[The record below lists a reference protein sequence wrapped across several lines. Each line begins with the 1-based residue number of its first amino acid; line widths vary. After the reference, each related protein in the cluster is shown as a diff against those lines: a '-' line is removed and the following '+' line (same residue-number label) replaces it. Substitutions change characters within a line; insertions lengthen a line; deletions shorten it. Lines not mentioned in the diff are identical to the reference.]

1 MGEAKTI
8 AIIGGGASGLAAA
21 VAAGEAL
28 RDSEGDAGAARVVV
42 YEASDRVG
50 RSILATGNGHCN
62 FSNARPDEGDYRN
75 AAFVRRALFEF
86 DRRASRY
93 VPSQAK
99 TSTAYPNGVLGFF
112 SDHGLMWREEGE
124 GRLYPLAN
132 KAASV
137 LDCLRAACAAAGV
150 EERVECE
157 VAAVEPPR
165 AEGAP
170 FTLRLADGRFERAGV
185 VIVAVGG
192 TVARELLPKG
202 LSFREPEPTLGPL
215 ATDPRWPR
223 RLDNIRVRGALE
235 LWRPGEKMTPQELNR
250 HGFPMGT
257 HEGERLVSREVGE
270 AMFRKYGVSG
280 IAAFNLSRLAEP
292 DDVLAVDFVPWVRLC
307 DMEAFLNRRRKL
319 LRASLGRDVT
329 WSDMLRG
336 MVLSP
341 VADVLLEAAALDGAH
356 PVAKGET
363 VRMATFLKGLRL
375 PVTGLGDVRQCQ
387 VHRGGVSVRA
397 VDDRT
402 CEVRRVPG
410 LYVVG
415 EALDV
420 DAACGG
426 FNLHWAW
433 ASGLLAGWSAAERI
447 ADLASLADASGSSGS
462 ERREGAPC
470 SNSIEV
476 QGSSRV
482 AGGNL
487 CTSMNCARTPSPLR
501 RPYSSIVEEG
511 VALQVEVPLT
521 VREGRAWLTREVAV
535 HPPRRWA
542 LPAGEACN
550 SASARVAV
558 ELRDV
563 WFRYE
568 RDGADVLR
576 GTTLTVPGGSLFAV
590 VGGNGTG
597 KSTMLRAICGVA
609 RPYRGKITVLGRRLK
624 EWKKAELFRG
634 GVALLPQDPLNL
646 MVKKTVRGDLE
657 EMLDGRGL
665 TAEQRVAAVREVA
678 TLTDIAPLLD
688 AHPFDLSGGEVQRAA
703 LAKVLLSEPRLLL
716 LDEPTKGLDAFFKDK
731 LAALLRSLTAR
742 GTTVLM
748 VSHDIE
754 FCASYADRCALFF
767 DGDVVTTNPPRQF
780 FASNSFYTT
789 AANRISRGFFEN
801 VVTVEEVVELCRS

>member
-1 MGEAKTI
+1 MALFAFEELTFRYPKAPRD
-8 AIIGGGASGLAAA
+8 
-21 VAAGEAL
+21 AL
-28 RDSEGDAGAARVVV
+28 RDVSVAIEPGQFVLVCGQSGCGKTTLLRQFKSALAPHGHQSGQVLFDGVPLADVPEREQVARIGFVMQDPDAQIVTDKVWHELAFVLESLGCDERTMRLRVAEMASYFGIQHWFHKNVGELSGGQKQLLNLASVMAARPDVLVLDEPTSQLDPIAASDFLATVHRINRELGTTVVMSEHRLEEVYGLADRVVV
-42 YEASDRVG
+42 LEEGRVVADGEPRAVAGQLHCAVSPMALALPAAARIAWGVEGARPACAVG
-50 RSILATGNGHCN
+50 R
-62 FSNARPDEGDYRN
+62 
-75 AAFVRRALFEF
+75 
-86 DRRASRY
+86 
-93 VPSQAK
+93 
-99 TSTAYPNGVLGFF
+99 
-112 SDHGLMWREEGE
+112 
-124 GRLYPLAN
+124 
-132 KAASV
+132 
-137 LDCLRAACAAAGV
+137 
-150 EERVECE
+150 
-157 VAAVEPPR
+157 
-165 AEGAP
+165 
-170 FTLRLADGRFERAGV
+170 
-185 VIVAVGG
+185 
-192 TVARELLPKG
+192 
-202 LSFREPEPTLGPL
+202 
-215 ATDPRWPR
+215 
-223 RLDNIRVRGALE
+223 
-235 LWRPGEKMTPQELNR
+235 
-250 HGFPMGT
+250 
-257 HEGERLVSREVGE
+257 
-270 AMFRKYGVSG
+270 
-280 IAAFNLSRLAEP
+280 
-292 DDVLAVDFVPWVRLC
+292 
-307 DMEAFLNRRRKL
+307 
-319 LRASLGRDVT
+319 
-329 WSDMLRG
+329 
-336 MVLSP
+336 
-341 VADVLLEAAALDGAH
+341 
-356 PVAKGET
+356 
-363 VRMATFLKGLRL
+363 
-375 PVTGLGDVRQCQ
+375 
-387 VHRGGVSVRA
+387 
-397 VDDRT
+397 
-402 CEVRRVPG
+402 
-410 LYVVG
+410 
-415 EALDV
+415 
-420 DAACGG
+420 
-426 FNLHWAW
+426 
-433 ASGLLAGWSAAERI
+433 
-447 ADLASLADASGSSGS
+447 
-462 ERREGAPC
+462 GAPC
-470 SNSIEV
+470 SDSIEV

-482 AGGNL
+482 ADVSV

-542 LPAGEACN
+542 LPAGEACD